1 MEKGQFAILRFAKY
15 KGPEIGRIEAHN
27 ERSKEEYASNPDID
41 TSRSHLNFHLVK
53 PERKYRAESE
63 RQIAAAGCRTRSDSV
78 RVVEALITASPE
90 FFKGKKRADIKEF
103 FNEALEFI
111 RQNQSPETIISAVV
125 HMDEKTPHMHLCFVP
140 LTEDKRLCAKEI
152 LGNKKKLTQWQDK
165 YWEHMVKKYPDLERG
180 ESASETGRDHIPTRV
195 FKQMARL
202 NKQHDKL
209 AELISDMKFTNYK
222 ERSAQIAAF
231 LEKYIPDVAAMETQM
246 KKYEK
251 FFKTAD
257 GKQKALEKKNAELTE
272 ALEESEK
279 ESTVKKLQ
287 EMRLHSDYERIKGI
301 LDRIPPD
308 VIRQY
313 TNRSTQKHDIHR

>member
-1 MEKGQFAILRFAKY
+1 M
-15 KGPEIGRIEAHN
+15 
-27 ERSKEEYASNPDID
+27 
-41 TSRSHLNFHLVK
+41 
-53 PERKYRAESE
+53 
-63 RQIAAAGCRTRSDSV
+63 
-78 RVVEALITASPE
+78 
-90 FFKGKKRADIKEF
+90 
-103 FNEALEFI
+103 
-111 RQNQSPETIISAVV
+111 
-125 HMDEKTPHMHLCFVP
+125 
-140 LTEDKRLCAKEI
+140 
-152 LGNKKKLTQWQDK
+152 GNKKKLTQWQDK

-209 AELISDMKFTNYK
+209 VEMLSDVKLTNYK
-222 ERSAQIAAF
+222 DKTAQVVAF

-257 GKQKALEKKNAELTE
+257 GKQKALEKKNVALSA

-287 EMRLHSDYERIKGI
+287 ELRLQSDYERVKGI
-301 LDRIPPD
+301 LDRIPPE
-308 VIRQY
+308 IIKAY
-313 TNRSTQKHDIHR
+313 THRSIQKHDINR